1 MRSPTF
7 DELFSLLLA
16 VELSADAVVRL
27 REWIAGIAHPAE
39 CIALIEQSAA
49 ERPCP
54 HCGCAR
60 KHRCGQASGLQR
72 FRCLNC
78 RRIIRD
84 GSMC

>member
-16 VELSADAVVRL
+16 VELSADAVARL

-39 CIALIEQSAA
+39 CIALIERAA
-49 ERPCP
+49 AGRPCP

-60 KHRCGQASGLQR
+60 TAHLLCAAVQLG
-72 FRCLNC
+72 
-78 RRIIRD
+78 
-84 GSMC
+84 